1 MKLPFHKNAYIPKA
15 KLEEYLLSQ
24 SHVVGRF
31 KAKFFSS
38 LGFDQTNI
46 DKLEKLLLVIAQ
58 STEVK
63 EVIRS
68 EYGKKYIIDGK
79 MKTPKDKVVK
89 IRTVWIIEGDQKTP
103 RFLTA
108 YPV

>member
-1 MKLPFHKNAYIPKA
+1 MKLPFRKNAHIPKE

-24 SHVVGRF
+24 THAVGRF

-46 DKLEKLLLVIAQ
+46 DKLEKLLLFIAQ
-58 STEVK
+58 NTEVK

-68 EYGKKYIIDGK
+68 EYGEKYIIDGK
-79 MKTPKDKVVK
+79 MKTPTGKIVK
-89 IRTVWIIEGDQKTP
+89 IRTVWIIEKDQKGP